1 MTSVTTAGGTIN
13 VGQTDYLG
21 GNLANIKA
29 NWANNSA
36 SNPLYS
42 PSPACGDGFAVVPA
56 GNGSLSGTSP
66 APCSIMGVDR
76 NLRTP
81 YITTWSLGIQR
92 AITNN
97 LSMEVTYVGN
107 HATKLVGLSDLN
119 QPPFGSGWTVPYTAA
134 TANAAG
140 LDPSAI
146 GQSAAQLCIASGGG
160 CAPNALGE
168 TLAEPFNSKFPY
180 LAYISWLS
188 NSDFSNYNSLQVSMT
203 QRAVHG
209 LSFVMGYTYAHAL
222 GESPDN
228 WSFVSATDNK
238 HPRSIYGT
246 TEFDVTHRFTFST
259 TYEIPGMNAPAQLL
273 KGWSLNSIVTLE
285 SATPWGIN
293 DVSTDFSGT
302 NEIGSQSPNG
312 EQWNFFGNPADFKTT
327 KAFINTNGGTGGIPY
342 FGPGDSFFTSTD
354 PCSTH
359 AATLGPLAQA
369 SLNDL
374 GCYVSINGKSVLIP
388 AAYGGVGNTAPNMF
402 RGLPYYNVDLSVT
415 KVFKYK
421 ERLSAQFR
429 AEFFNIFNHPNI
441 SNPFGGPG
449 GDNTF
454 TDPTAAAGGGSFGF
468 RALTPDVLSSN
479 PVLGSGG
486 ARAMQLGL
494 KILF

>member
-1 MTSVTTAGGTIN
+1 
-13 VGQTDYLG
+13 
-21 GNLANIKA
+21 
-29 NWANNSA
+29 
-36 SNPLYS
+36 
-42 PSPACGDGFAVVPA
+42 
-56 GNGSLSGTSP
+56 
-66 APCSIMGVDR
+66 
-76 NLRTP
+76 
-81 YITTWSLGIQR
+81 
-92 AITNN
+92 
-97 LSMEVTYVGN
+97 
-107 HATKLVGLSDLN
+107 
-119 QPPFGSGWTVPYTAA
+119 
-134 TANAAG
+134 
-140 LDPSAI
+140 
-146 GQSAAQLCIASGGG
+146 
-160 CAPNALGE
+160 
-168 TLAEPFNSKFPY
+168 
-180 LAYISWLS
+180 LS
-188 NSDFSNYNSLQVSMT
+188 NSDLSNYNSLQVSMT
-203 QRAVHG
+203 QRPVHG
-209 LSFVMGYTYAHAL
+209 LSFVLGYTYSHAL

-228 WSFVSATDNK
+228 WSFISATDTTK
-238 HPRSIYGT
+238 PRSIYGT

-259 TYEIPGMNAPAQLL
+259 TYAIPGMNAPVQLL
-273 KGWSLNSIVTLE
+273 KGWSVNSIVTLE

-327 KAFINTNGGTGGIPY
+327 KALINTNGGTGGIPY
-342 FGPGDSFFTSTD
+342 FGPGDSFFTGTD

-369 SLNDL
+369 SLANL
-374 GCYVSINGKSVLIP
+374 GCYVSLNGKSILIP
-388 AAYGGVGNTAPNMF
+388 AAFGGAGNTAPNMF

-429 AEFFNIFNHPNI
+429 AEFFNIFNHPNN

>member
-1 MTSVTTAGGTIN
+1 
-13 VGQTDYLG
+13 
-21 GNLANIKA
+21 
-29 NWANNSA
+29 
-36 SNPLYS
+36 
-42 PSPACGDGFAVVPA
+42 
-56 GNGSLSGTSP
+56 
-66 APCSIMGVDR
+66 
-76 NLRTP
+76 
-81 YITTWSLGIQR
+81 
-92 AITNN
+92 
-97 LSMEVTYVGN
+97 
-107 HATKLVGLSDLN
+107 
-119 QPPFGSGWTVPYTAA
+119 
-134 TANAAG
+134 
-140 LDPSAI
+140 
-146 GQSAAQLCIASGGG
+146 
-160 CAPNALGE
+160 
-168 TLAEPFNSKFPY
+168 
-180 LAYISWLS
+180 
-188 NSDFSNYNSLQVSMT
+188 
-203 QRAVHG
+203 
-209 LSFVMGYTYAHAL
+209 MGYTYAHAL

-228 WSFVSATDNK
+228 WSFVSATDSK

-302 NEIGSQSPNG
+302 NEINSQSPNG

-327 KAFINTNGGTGGIPY
+327 KAFINTNGGGGGIPY
-342 FGPGDSFFTSTD
+342 FAPGDPFFTPTD

-359 AATLGPLAQA
+359 AASLGPLAQA

-374 GCYVSINGKSVLIP
+374 GCYVSISGKSILIP
-388 AAYGGVGNTAPNMF
+388 AAYGGVGNTVPNMF

-415 KVFKYK
+415 KVFKFG
-421 ERLSAQFR
+421 ERVSAQFR
-429 AEFFNIFNHPNI
+429 AEFFNLFNHPNI

-454 TDPTAAAGGGSFGF
+454 TDPTAGAAGGSFGF

-486 ARAMQLGL
+486 PRAMQLGL